1 MAEEQAMNDA
11 LLRQAFRDIQP
22 SALEL
27 DSPQALCSGS
37 GVIVPLHVKL
47 LGGFCVER
55 TDVGHA
61 VSDWPRRRAKTLIKL
76 LAVQPGHALHR
87 EQIIDVL
94 WSGADAES
102 ALNSFGKALHA
113 ARRSLEPGLPRRQDS
128 AYLRLVNAV
137 LSLNTEHV
145 AVDLDRF
152 EQLAED
158 AIRRREFTA
167 YEAALAA
174 YGGEL
179 LPEDRYESWCS
190 DRRGVLAE
198 LHVRLLLGMAEI
210 LERRGAYNEAA
221 DRLRDALHQDPTRE
235 AVHRQLMLLY
245 ARMGTPDQAVRQF
258 HICEAVLRRELDLAP
273 QPETISLCNQI
284 LTNRLPLQPSKPDR
298 IPLRAEVRHSAP
310 AQADRRPFVGRERVI
325 QRMCDQLTRCDVAR
339 AGMIVVSGETG
350 VGKTRLLEEFAVQAK
365 AQGAITLCG
374 GRGAHANQF
383 ACGPFAV
390 ALEDYAEGL
399 SEAERAELARAY
411 PALASFVPSL
421 GAAIPLPAPASD
433 LRDYRLG
440 LFPSIV
446 QFLMDLARTKPVLLV
461 LGDLQEADPVGLD
474 LIRYLAH
481 LAVRSPLVMVGA
493 LRDPDIESGAELQR
507 MIEAMTRERLWLR
520 IDLHCLSRRATDE
533 LVGAMLPGACV
544 KDDMLAEIYAQSRG
558 NPLFILDLV
567 DGLTSADDPA
577 HAYEGSQGFPWFSA
591 RLHTRTRALT
601 AMRLALMD
609 EPLRRMLGLAA
620 TVGAAGIPLG
630 QLCAGAAA
638 LEPSVA
644 VPVLFD
650 ALDRALRMRLLE
662 ERDEGY
668 AFRHPIVRS
677 ALYDCLPRHRRDE
690 FRAALARSDAE
701 AHARSTAYLAG
712 GSDIREVSQPSGD
725 RPSLDAPPC
734 CGVVAVGTAHLP
746 DGLDRFER
754 AMARLFREVRV
765 RGWSG
770 PSTRSRAATVRASS
784 GIASAVLP
792 AST

>member
-1 MAEEQAMNDA
+1 MNDA
-11 LLRQAFRDIQP
+11 LPRQAFREIQP

-27 DSPQALCSGS
+27 DAPQAQCSGS
-37 GVIVPLHVKL
+37 GVIVPLHVRL

-128 AYLRLVNAV
+128 AYLRLVNAM

-145 AVDLDRF
+145 AVDVDRF

-158 AIRRREFTA
+158 AIRHKEFTA

-190 DRRGVLAE
+190 DRRDVLVE

-221 DRLRDALHQDPTRE
+221 DRLRDVLHQDPTRE
-235 AVHRQLMLLY
+235 ALHRQLMLLY

-258 HICEAVLRRELDLAP
+258 HICEAVLQRELDLAP

-284 LTNRLPLQPSKPDR
+284 LTNRLSLQPSEPDR
-298 IPLRAEVRHSAP
+298 VPGRAEVRHSAP
-310 AQADRRPFVGRERVI
+310 AHAADRRPFVGRERVI
-325 QRMCDQLTRCDVAR
+325 QRMCDQLTRRDVAR

-390 ALEDYAEGL
+390 AFEDYATGL
-399 SEAERAELARAY
+399 PEAERAELARAY

-421 GAAIPLPAPASD
+421 GAAIPLPAPAPD

-461 LGDLQEADPVGLD
+461 LGDLQEADAVGLD

-481 LAVRSPLVMVGA
+481 LAVRSPLLMVGA
-493 LRDPDIESGAELQR
+493 LRDPDIESGAGLQR

-544 KDDMLAEIYAQSRG
+544 NDDMLAEIYAQSRG

-567 DGLTSADDPA
+567 DGLTSPEDPVYA
-577 HAYEGSQGFPWFSA
+577 HEGCQGFPWFST
-591 RLHTRTRALT
+591 RLHTRMRALT

-609 EPLRRMLGLAA
+609 EPLRRMLGLVATAVAA
-620 TVGAAGIPLG
+620 EISLG

-638 LEPSVA
+638 LEPPVA
-644 VPVLFD
+644 VPALFD
-650 ALDRALRMRLLE
+650 ALDRALRIRLLE

-690 FRAALARSDAE
+690 FRAALACSDAG

-712 GSDIREVSQPSGD
+712 I
-725 RPSLDAPPC
+725 
-734 CGVVAVGTAHLP
+734 
-746 DGLDRFER
+746 
-754 AMARLFREVRV
+754 
-765 RGWSG
+765 
-770 PSTRSRAATVRASS
+770 
-784 GIASAVLP
+784 
-792 AST
+792 